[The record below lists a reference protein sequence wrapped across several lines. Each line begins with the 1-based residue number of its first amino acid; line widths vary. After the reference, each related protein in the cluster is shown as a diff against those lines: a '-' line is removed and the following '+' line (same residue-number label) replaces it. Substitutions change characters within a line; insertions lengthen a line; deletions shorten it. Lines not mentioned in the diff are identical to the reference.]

1 MRPSLR
7 NALLG
12 LVDQVPLIGSGI
24 TRAIQDHY
32 PSPREREQ
40 AELIARQQDRV
51 RDLAGEVKRQNYSR
65 AIGRGAAEARRIE
78 VSGDDSDAD
87 VLKWVC
93 NPVPLRRRCPSGRY
107 SATIRT

>member
-51 RDLAGEVKRQNYSR
+51 RDLAGEVKR
-65 AIGRGAAEARRIE
+65 ETRRIE